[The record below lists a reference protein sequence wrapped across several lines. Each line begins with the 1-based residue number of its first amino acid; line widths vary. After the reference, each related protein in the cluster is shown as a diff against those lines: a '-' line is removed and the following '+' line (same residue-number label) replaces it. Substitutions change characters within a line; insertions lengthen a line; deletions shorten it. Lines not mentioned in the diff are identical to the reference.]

1 MTQKPLT
8 IGKII
13 IIAQKFSE
21 TLAFYQL
28 LGLDIPNIFS
38 EPADTRHAMVNNGG
52 TGLSLDNDALARY
65 YNAQWRTSEPGRS
78 VLIIAQCD
86 TREEVDAN
94 YQRMIAAGYASAQV
108 PYDAF
113 WGSRFAIVVDPEG
126 NPIGLES
133 PSSNTFRSWPPISSP
148 DE

>member
-1 MTQKPLT
+1 MSN
-8 IGKII
+8 G
-13 IIAQKFSE
+13 E
-21 TLAFYQL
+21 T
-28 LGLDIPNIFS
+28 D
-38 EPADTRHAMVNNGG
+38 
-52 TGLSLDNDALARY
+52 LSLDNDALARI
-65 YNAQWRTSEPGRS
+65 YNAQWRASVPGRS
-78 VLIIAQCD
+78 VLIIAQCG
-86 TREEVDAN
+86 TRREEVDAT

-133 PSSNTFRSWPPISSP
+133 PSDNAFRSWPPIPSP

>member
-8 IGKII
+8 IGKIV

-38 EPADTRHAMVNNGG
+38 EPADARHAMVNNGE
-52 TGLSLDNDALARY
+52 TGLSLDNDVLARF
-65 YNAQWRTSEPGRS
+65 YNAQWRASAPGRS

-86 TREEVDAN
+86 TREEVDAV

-126 NPIGLES
+126 NAVGLES
-133 PSSNTFRSWPPISSP
+133 PSSDTLRSWPPIPSP